1 MIGYAA
7 ELLCDWVS
15 KSSDIELT
23 RAYYDYRLSDDIE
36 TRATA
41 DVLRGEIVSRFMR
54 RSLEDER
61 LRREQNEKEGV
72 CNV

>member
-1 MIGYAA
+1 MVGYAA
-7 ELLCDWVS
+7 DLLCSWVS
-15 KSSDIELT
+15 DSSDIELT

-41 DVLRGEIVSRFMR
+41 EVLRGEIVSRFMR
-54 RSLEDER
+54 RSLEAER